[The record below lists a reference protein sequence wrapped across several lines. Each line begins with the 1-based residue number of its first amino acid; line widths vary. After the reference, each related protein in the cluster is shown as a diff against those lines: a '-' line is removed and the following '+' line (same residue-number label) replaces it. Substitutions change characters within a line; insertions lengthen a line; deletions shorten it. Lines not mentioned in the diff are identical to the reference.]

1 MLIFEIIK
9 SILLGIVEGIT
20 EWLPIS
26 STGHLILF
34 NEIWPL
40 NVSGDFWDMFSV
52 VIQLGAIM
60 AVIVLFFKKLNP
72 IAPSKQRE
80 EKKRTWQLWA
90 KILIASVPVAIVGIP
105 VDMLITGL
113 FYSDESE
120 MHVTYTGA
128 MIIAA
133 ALIIYG
139 IAFIL
144 IERAKSD
151 KPSLVDTV
159 DSISYLDA
167 LKIGAF
173 QMLALIPGTSRS
185 GSTIMGSRL
194 IGISRPVA
202 AEFSFFMAIPAMLGA
217 SLFKIAKFIFKA
229 EMSTMGLNE
238 WVILAVGCVV
248 SFIVSVIGIK
258 YLMSFVRKHSFSAFG
273 VYRIILGIIVV
284 GFFTIRLFV

>member
-72 IAPSKQRE
+72 LAPSKQRE
-80 EKKRTWQLWA
+80 EKNRTWQLWA
-90 KILIASVPVAIVGIP
+90 KILIASVPVAVVGIP

-113 FYSDESE
+113 LYSDESE
-120 MHVTYTGA
+120 MHVSYIGA
-128 MIIAA
+128 TVIAA

-144 IERAKSD
+144 IERAKAN
-151 KPSLVDTV
+151 KPSTAQTV
-159 DSISYLDA
+159 ESISYVDA

-229 EMSTMGLNE
+229 EMSMGLNE
-238 WVILAVGCVV
+238 WVILAVGCIV
-248 SFIVSVIGIK
+248 SFVVSVIGIK

-273 VYRIILGIIVV
+273 VYRIVLGVIVIA
-284 GFFTIRLFV
+284 FFTIRLFV